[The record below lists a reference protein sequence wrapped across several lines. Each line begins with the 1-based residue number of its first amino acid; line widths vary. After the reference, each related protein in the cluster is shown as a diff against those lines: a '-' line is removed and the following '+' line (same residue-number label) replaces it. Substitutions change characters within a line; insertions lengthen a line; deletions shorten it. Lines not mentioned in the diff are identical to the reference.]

1 MFYLGDLDINFKKG
15 RKRGSKNKKKKISNS
30 KKTKENI
37 RLGLRGWTNI
47 NTLSREARGWINIL
61 RNPRIIIKNND

>member
-1 MFYLGDLDINFKKG
+1 MFYLGDLDITFKKG